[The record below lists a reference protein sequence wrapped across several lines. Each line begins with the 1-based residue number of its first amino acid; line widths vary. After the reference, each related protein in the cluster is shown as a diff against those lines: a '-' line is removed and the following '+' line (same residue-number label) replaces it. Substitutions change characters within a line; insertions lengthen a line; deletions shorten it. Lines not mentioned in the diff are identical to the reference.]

1 MNSLCS
7 VKWPR
12 GRLAQLEERLVRNE
26 EVASSSLVPS
36 TKIPIKQRFLEVRPD
51 EEGGHFKAVLS
62 SEARSRSA
70 PRRASLF
77 APLQV
82 S

>member
-7 VKWPR
+7 VKWLR

-36 TKIPIKQRFLEVRPD
+36 TKISYKTRFL
-51 EEGGHFKAVLS
+51 K
-62 SEARSRSA
+62 
-70 PRRASLF
+70 
-77 APLQV
+77 
-82 S
+82 

>member
-1 MNSLCS
+1 
-7 VKWPR
+7 
-12 GRLAQLEERLVRNE
+12 
-26 EVASSSLVPS
+26 VPS